1 MNALLIALSLAAFA
15 KPTSDDTI
23 QIVIDTLYGKPVP
36 KAAVCTA
43 RPEMPPEVTGEPVAI
58 GVMRGNEG
66 CRLLGV
72 MVNGGYLK
80 SEVAFPK
87 ALNTDAWGKLRQ
99 SQKGELLQ
107 IWTTK
112 VLLAFD
118 QLDPADEKPNNA
130 ASGSGTQVNAS
141 FWQRTDERRFTQH
154 TQGLYNFD
162 KDGILVSHDRDNG
175 ELWKSIFTIQHY
187 RSTGVGEDT
196 VHNALQKVGGNLH
209 RCFEDAWKEDFL
221 VHGRKRFQWTIR
233 GGGASQ
239 IAMIA
244 EDDDGSLLG
253 ACYNDVLH
261 RAPFPPEMGGTT
273 TWGFSITR
281 VKQK

>member
-43 RPEMPPEVTGEPVAI
+43 RPEMPPEITGEPVAI

-107 IWTTK
+107 VWTTK

-175 ELWKSIFTIQHY
+175 ELWKS
-187 RSTGVGEDT
+187 
-196 VHNALQKVGGNLH
+196 
-209 RCFEDAWKEDFL
+209 
-221 VHGRKRFQWTIR
+221 
-233 GGGASQ
+233 
-239 IAMIA
+239 
-244 EDDDGSLLG
+244 
-253 ACYNDVLH
+253 
-261 RAPFPPEMGGTT
+261 
-273 TWGFSITR
+273 
-281 VKQK
+281 